1 MSYQTQRSLYRFS
14 NYRTCVAGFLCF
26 LATTLSGCNS
36 GDDFNPSATGGTEV
50 PEIEQANNAMED
62 FMKGEGNKKSEQ

>member
-1 MSYQTQRSLYRFS
+1 MSYQTQWSLDRFS

-26 LATTLSGCNS
+26 LATTLAGCNS
-36 GDDFNPSATGGTEV
+36 GDDFNPTTAGGAEV

-62 FMKGEGNKKSEQ
+62 YMKGEGSKKSEE